1 MGDRGTPLLTDAHVH
16 FTENGIRNRYPD
28 IDSVAT
34 MLCCSAGIDDWSRIE
49 DVGRPGLIRF
59 YGVHP
64 WRISEWN
71 ADTESRL
78 ERVMSA
84 DPSAGV
90 GEIGLDSKK
99 SPFPMAEQIQVLG
112 EQLDIAERYGR
123 IVNIHT
129 VGADD
134 ETVRALKG
142 RSVRA
147 VIHGFSN
154 ESYARQYC
162 RCGAYLSVNPRIL
175 ARSEERV
182 RRLVSSI
189 PEDRLL
195 LESDAPFTP
204 PFEGMYVFAQRIS
217 DIMGIGTEELLSMV
231 SANMSRLLHAGNGPE
246 D

>member
-1 MGDRGTPLLTDAHVH
+1 MGGQYAREPTDAHVH
-16 FTENGIRNRYPD
+16 FTEDGIEDRYPD

-34 MLCCSAGIDDWSRIE
+34 MLCCSAGTDDWCRIE
-49 DVGRPGLIRF
+49 AADRPGLIRF

-64 WRISEWN
+64 WRVREWTSET
-71 ADTESRL
+71 ASRL
-78 ERVMSA
+78 EGLLSA
-84 DPSAGV
+84 DQSAGV

-99 SPFPMAEQIQVLG
+99 SPFPMADQDRVFC

-123 IVNIHT
+123 IANIHS
-129 VGADD
+129 VGADE
-134 ETVRALKG
+134 ETVAALRG
-142 RSVRA
+142 RKVRA

-182 RRLVSSI
+182 RRLIASI

-204 PFEGMYVFAQRIS
+204 RFEGMRVFADSIS
-217 DIMGIGTEELLSMV
+217 DIMGIGTEELLSVV
-231 SANMSRLLHAGNGPE
+231 SANMSRLLYAGNGPE

>member
-1 MGDRGTPLLTDAHVH
+1 MGDHGTPVLTDAHVH
-16 FTENGIRNRYPD
+16 FTENGIGDCYSD

-34 MLCCSAGIDDWSRIE
+34 MLCCSAGIDDWGRIE
-49 DVGRPGLIRF
+49 AVGRPGLNRF

-71 ADTESRL
+71 ADMASRL
-78 ERVMSA
+78 EGLLSA
-84 DPSAGV
+84 DPLAGV

-99 SPFPMAEQIQVLG
+99 SPFPMAEQIQILT
-112 EQLDIAERYGR
+112 EQLDLAERYGR

-134 ETVRALKG
+134 EMVKALKG

-154 ESYARQYC
+154 ESYSRRYC

-175 ARSEERV
+175 ARSEERIL
-182 RRLVSSI
+182 RLINSI

-204 PFEGMYVFAQRIS
+204 RFEGMRIFAQRIS